1 MTDTQVKVSQEP
13 YLQNGM
19 YRIPTNEGT
28 PSDAFLQGPWWQA
41 NAEDTDS
48 TSIVEYTIIWKTET
62 EDAPADWSK
71 PTYIIARGD
80 VSIDIS
86 DQAELLPN
94 EFLSF

>member
-1 MTDTQVKVSQEP
+1 MTDTQVKVTQEP

-28 PSDAFLQGPWWQA
+28 PAFLQGPWWQA

-94 EFLSF
+94 EFLSV

>member
-1 MTDTQVKVSQEP
+1 MPKI
-13 YLQNGM
+13 L
-19 YRIPTNEGT
+19 
-28 PSDAFLQGPWWQA
+28 
-41 NAEDTDS
+41 
-48 TSIVEYTIIWKTET
+48 IVEYTIIWKTET